1 MPGKWGRAVFIFIVI
16 FIQSSFARYFF
27 VHSFICFL
35 CLCPHFVFIAGNI
48 VSITYQPI
56 FRPEQNDW
64 GVKLGE
70 EISLPAQE
78 HKFDL
83 QSEFVR
89 VQLGTSDGAKH
100 VEYHAQII
108 PKAPEQAK
116 SKAGLQLSVV
126 IIGFDS
132 LSAVH
137 FQRAL
142 PEVYKFMKDELNSL
156 FLNGY
161 SIVGDGTTPA
171 LTALMTGQ

>member
-1 MPGKWGRAVFIFIVI
+1 MAVFI

-27 VHSFICFL
+27 VHSLTGFL
-35 CLCPHFVFIAGNI
+35 LAFPFVFAAGNI
-48 VSITYQPI
+48 VSMRYQPI
-56 FRPEQNDW
+56 HRLEQKDW
-64 GVKLGE
+64 GFELGK
-70 EISLPAQE
+70 EITLPAEQ
-78 HKFDL
+78 HKFEL
-83 QSEFVR
+83 QSEFIR

-116 SKAGLQLSVV
+116 SKAGLPLSVV

-132 LSAVH
+132 LSALH

-142 PEVYKFMKDELNSL
+142 PEVYKFMTDQLNSV
-156 FLNGY
+156 FLKGY